1 MPGGGQ
7 RNKAGLPTVLAKQSA
22 LKILHFYKENQSK
35 EYKILINLEHT
46 KFCRSCTGENVL
58 HSQVVQWQR
67 ICLAWRL
74 MRRRFH
80 PCVGKIPWRRK
91 LHPLQSSCLGNSMDR
106 GTLEATYSPWGG
118 KESDMTEHT
127 HSHTPRGG
135 PASKAP
141 SQLRRAG
148 LGPEKRLLRMAG
160 RLLGRVP
167 SAGRRPFPSNHQAA
181 RSSSALQPQGPA
193 AVLQPLNLLSW
204 KPGCSC
210 RAAGRGPAPG

>member
-1 MPGGGQ
+1 MASPWSF
-7 RNKAGLPTVLAKQSA
+7 L
-22 LKILHFYKENQSK
+22 FYKENQSK

-74 MRRRFH
+74 MRRRLH
-80 PCVGKIPWRRK
+80 PWVGKILWRRK
-91 LHPLQSSCLGNSMDR
+91 LHPLQYSCLGNSMDR

-141 SQLRRAG
+141 SQLHKAG
-148 LGPEKRLLRMAG
+148 LGPEKLLSRVAG
-160 RLLGRVP
+160 QLFGRAR
-167 SAGRRPFPSNHQAA
+167 SAGRQPFPSNHQAA
-181 RSSSALQPQGPA
+181 RSPSAPRTQGPV
-193 AVLQPLNLLSW
+193 AVFQPLSFLPQ
-204 KPGCSC
+204 KPGRSR
-210 RAAGRGPAPG
+210 RAAGRSPASG